1 MRKQSFRGNVFVA
14 NLPQGFTDAELA
26 RAFDPF
32 GLVIGALLARD
43 LKSGA
48 AKTHGLVDIA
58 PQRAADAAVAAMN
71 GIVIGGSRIEVRPA
85 DPAMSITVPGAP
97 PRGRVERRDARPANR
112 ARAVVVEHRSLPP
125 RG

>member
-14 NLPQGFTDAELA
+14 NLPQGFTDQQLA
-26 RAFDPF
+26 QAFDSF

-43 LKSGA
+43 IKSGA

-71 GIVIGGSRIEVRPA
+71 GIEIGGRRIEVRRA
-85 DPAMSITVPGAP
+85 DPTMSITVPNS
-97 PRGRVERRDARPANR
+97 PAR
-112 ARAVVVEHRSLPP
+112 ARVDRREPRPTRTVMVEHRALPP

>member
-14 NLPQGFTDAELA
+14 NLPQGFTDADLA

-71 GIVIGGSRIEVRPA
+71 GMKLFTYHCRYCDFWHLTRRPTSGNA
-85 DPAMSITVPGAP
+85 QIID
-97 PRGRVERRDARPANR
+97 D
-112 ARAVVVEHRSLPP
+112 
-125 RG
+125 